1 MSLFNKMF
9 DTRTLVQVIGALCA
23 LLVMKAAGA
32 YFGFSWMAAIAG
44 GDDHPY
50 RQGHRP
56 VEGGPSVLDMNNDPH
71 RK

>member
-32 YFGFSWMAAIAG
+32 YFGFNWMAAIAAG
-44 GDDHPY
+44 
-50 RQGHRP
+50 
-56 VEGGPSVLDMNNDPH
+56 
-71 RK
+71 